1 MSSFWVARGGRKEGG
16 CKGGGWEIKGGREGK
31 RKREREKERKRERE
45 FLGFRINSFWFLVY
59 QFRVFGV
66 PGLVQ

>member
-1 MSSFWVARGGRKEGG
+1 MREEGGRREDAREGDG
-16 CKGGGWEIKGGREGK
+16 RSREAERGREREK
-31 RKREREKERKRERE
+31 ERKREREKERERE

>member
-1 MSSFWVARGGRKEGG
+1 MQGRGMGDQGRQRGEEKE
-16 CKGGGWEIKGGREGK
+16 
-31 RKREREKERKRERE
+31 RKREREKERERE